1 MDLLVSFIFD
11 ANNLECVFLKC
22 LLDEPVE
29 FTVVLKR
36 TIDTLKTSRVDS
48 VRNGDRYLDDCN
60 F

>member
-36 TIDTLKTSRVDS
+36 TIYPLKTS
-48 VRNGDRYLDDCN
+48 
-60 F
+60 